1 MSAQGE
7 AMICRRSA
15 AAVGAALL
23 IAGLCLTARSPAAA
37 ATGLTATY
45 TKTSDWGTGFEANY
59 KIANAGPGTVSS
71 WTLEFDLPTSEQI
84 SSLWEGVYTRS
95 GTHVTVRN
103 ASWNGTIA
111 PGGSVTVGFD
121 VTYTGGYAA
130 PSGCLINGGACD
142 GSGGG
147 GGGDTTPPSV
157 PTGLRVTGS
166 TSSSISLSWAAST
179 DNVGVTGYD
188 VYRGATKVATATG
201 TSYTDGGLAA
211 STTYSYQVAARD
223 AAGNVSAKSTSIS
236 GTTQS
241 GGGGGGSFRKVGYF
255 AQWSIY
261 GRNFLPKNVETTGEA
276 GRLTTINYAFENIG
290 SDGKCFERTQS
301 GAGDAYAD
309 YQKSY
314 DAATS
319 VDGVADVWN
328 QPLKGN
334 FNQLKKLKARHPGL
348 TVLLSIGG
356 WTYSTLFS
364 DVALT
369 DASRQAFVASCIDL
383 FIKGNLPQGL
393 DGDPAG
399 GPGSAA
405 GVFDGIDI
413 DWEWPGSAGNA
424 GNHVR
429 PEDRHD
435 LTLLLAE
442 FRRQLDAYGSQT
454 GRHYLLSAFLPADP
468 AKISAGIETSAVFGT
483 LDWATVQGYD
493 FHGAWEPTTNHQ
505 AQLYAPAADPSPQK
519 FSGDLAIRTY
529 QGQGAPAAKM
539 LLGIPYYGRGWTGV
553 PNTNNGL
560 YQSGTAAPGTFE
572 AGIEDYKK
580 LKALAGSRFLDSSS
594 AAMWFYDGSTF
605 WSYDDE
611 RVIAL
616 KTGYVRS
623 KGLGGAMV
631 WELDG
636 DDGTLTA
643 ALASGLP

>member
-1 MSAQGE
+1 MS
-7 AMICRRSA
+7 CRRA
-15 AAVGAALL
+15 RLAAVASAVFLT
-23 IAGLCLTARSPAAA
+23 AGLTLATGSPAAA

-45 TKTSDWGTGFEANY
+45 TKASDWGTGFEAYY
-59 KIANAGPGTVSS
+59 KIANAGPGTVTS
-71 WTLEFDLPTSEQI
+71 WTLEFDLPTTEQI
-84 SSLWEGVYTRS
+84 TSLWEGVYTRS

-121 VTYTGGYAA
+121 VSYTGSYVA

-147 GGGDTTPPSV
+147 GPDTQPPSV
-157 PTGLRVTGS
+157 PTGLQVTGT
-166 TSSSISLSWAAST
+166 TSSTVGLSWAAST

-188 VYRGATKVATATG
+188 VFRGSTRVATATG

-223 AAGNVSAKSTSIS
+223 AAGNVSAKSSPVS

-241 GGGGGGSFRKVGYF
+241 GGGGGGPFRKVGYF

-261 GRNFLPKNVETTGEA
+261 GRAFYPKSVETTGEA
-276 GRLTTINYAFENIG
+276 ARLTSINYAFENIG
-290 SDGKCFERTQS
+290 TDGKCFERS
-301 GAGDAYAD
+301 AAGVGDAYAD
-309 YQKSY
+309 YQKSF
-314 DAATS
+314 DSSIS
-319 VDGVADVWN
+319 VDGVGDVFN

-334 FNQLKKLKARHPGL
+334 FNQLKKLKARHSNL

-356 WTYSTLFS
+356 WTYSRLFS
-364 DVALT
+364 DVAFT
-369 DASRQAFVASCIDL
+369 SASRQAFVASCIDL
-383 FIKGNLPQGL
+383 FVKGNLPQGL

-413 DWEWPGSAGNA
+413 DWEWPASEGNA
-424 GNHVR
+424 GNVVR
-429 PEDRHD
+429 PEDKHNF
-435 LTLLLAE
+435 TLLLQE
-442 FRRQLDAYGSQT
+442 FRRQLDAYGTQT

-468 AKISAGIETSAVFGT
+468 AKISAGIETSAVFGA

-505 AQLYAPAADPSPQK
+505 AQLFAPPADPSPQK

-539 LLGIPYYGRGWTGV
+539 LLGIPYYGRGWTNV

-560 YQSGTAAPGTFE
+560 YQSGTAAPGTWE
-572 AGIEDYKK
+572 QGIEDYKK
-580 LKALAGSRFLDSSS
+580 LKALAGSRFLDSS
-594 AAMWFYDGSTF
+594 AGAMWFFDGRTF

-611 RVIAL
+611 RVIAQ
-616 KTGYVRS
+616 KTDYVKS
-623 KGLGGAMV
+623 KGLGGTMV

-643 ALASGLP
+643 AIDSGLR